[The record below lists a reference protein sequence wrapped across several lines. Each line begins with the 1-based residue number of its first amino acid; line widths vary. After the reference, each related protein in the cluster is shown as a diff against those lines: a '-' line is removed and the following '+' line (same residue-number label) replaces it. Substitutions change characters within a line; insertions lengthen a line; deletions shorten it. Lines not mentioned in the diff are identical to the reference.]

1 MLLTFIIIIVL
12 LLAAVAG
19 GYYGWCRYAQ
29 RDQRTGRH
37 RMADHRKTTPSAA

>member
-1 MLLTFIIIIVL
+1 MLLTFIIVVL
-12 LLAAVAG
+12 LLVALG
-19 GYYGWCRYAQ
+19 AGYYGWCWYAQ